1 MLDELYLVRDMRM
14 KLGFDGVL
22 LYNESACKYSFKT

>member
-1 MLDELYLVRDMRM
+1 MLDELYLVYDVRMR
-14 KLGFDGVL
+14 LGFDGVL